1 MIISSELERRAR
13 VYVKARELQEL
24 DYTNS
29 ALDHARTE
37 AHDAFMM
44 QLDIE
49 GISYKD
55 REYAA
60 QIALAIVNGEEE
72 KLQELASPLHAH

>member
-1 MIISSELERRAR
+1 MVVSTELERRAQR
-13 VYVKARELQEL
+13 YVKARSLQEL
-24 DYTNS
+24 DHTNPD
-29 ALDHARTE
+29 LDHARTE

-49 GISYKD
+49 GVSYRD
-55 REYAA
+55 REHAA

-72 KLQELASPLHAH
+72 TLQELEVPIAA